1 MLIFG
6 GGSVGTG
13 RLLGSEPSQPVPGVW
28 QQGGLNRQT
37 HKEACYLGIGTVTI
51 TKLPYGPQGRTPSNI
66 RDESNTI
73 LCRIVKGN
81 RCNMFMKVK
90 GNHILKHNVIHKVK
104 QIILIRNKVIKE
116 LSI

>member
-1 MLIFG
+1 MLSRDWNRDHNEA
-6 GGSVGTG
+6 SVWTT
-13 RLLGSEPSQPVPGVW
+13 R
-28 QQGGLNRQT
+28 
-37 HKEACYLGIGTVTI
+37 K
-51 TKLPYGPQGRTPSNI
+51 TPSNI